1 MQSKMMITTT
11 QDNVADEDI
20 YFCDCEGNDFLPDL
34 SKMWLIQIAKGPDG
48 EVVPYA
54 DQPGYRPIREA
65 LELLKSAK
73 KTVFHNGFGYDY
85 WAINKLYTG
94 TLRREQIIDT
104 LVISRLR
111 NSTATRHNLAD
122 LGEALGIPKGTYDDF
137 SQFTPEMVKYGVQD
151 VKILQAMWTG
161 ARKVP
166 PMRAFYDQFRSACE
180 LEFYIAY
187 LMQSQTNHGFCFDY
201 DKALMLEAEL
211 RQEQLTL
218 ERDLQDI
225 FPPIITPRF
234 SEKTGKRLKDDVEV
248 FNPGSRQQIAKRL
261 IDKYGWKPVDMTPT
275 KQPKVDET
283 ILEALE
289 YTEAQAMA
297 RYMKLGKK
305 LGMLSDG
312 DNSWLKLAVSYP
324 DGTYRMHGQV
334 NPLGARTHRMS
345 HFKPNVAQVDKDKA
359 MRNLWTA
366 SPGKILVGVDAEG
379 LELRMLAHYLAPYDN
394 GFYSNVVHS
403 GDKKNG
409 TDVHTVNMKAAGLLL
424 RDSAKTAIY
433 ATLYGAFDKKLGA
446 VKQDDLKKAGLP
458 QSKLSLTKL
467 GSEVRDG
474 LESGIQGFRMLT
486 QKCKDM
492 HRRREALP
500 GLDGRWIP
508 SASDHSSLNTLLQGN
523 GAIVMKKAQ
532 CIFNDELERRGVS
545 FGYCATVHD
554 EIDVECDPND
564 AETVAEV
571 GKWAIT
577 QAGVELGVRCP
588 LVGDAKIGQTWY
600 DIH

>member
-1 MQSKMMITTT
+1 MTTT
-11 QDNVADEDI
+11 QDDVADEDI

-65 LELLKSAK
+65 LEILKSAK

-122 LGEALGIPKGTYDDF
+122 LGEALGMPKGTYDDF
-137 SQFTPEMVKYGVQD
+137 SQFTLEMVKYGVQD

-218 ERDLQDI
+218 ERNLEDI

-261 IDKYGWKPVDMTPT
+261 IDKYGWKPVDLTPS

-283 ILEALE
+283 ILGDLPYPEAK
-289 YTEAQAMA
+289 AMS
-297 RYMKLGKK
+297 RYMQLGKK

-312 DNSWLKLAVSYP
+312 DNSWLKLAVFYP

-334 NPLGARTHRMS
+334 NPIGARTHRMS
-345 HFKPNVAQVDKDKA
+345 HFKPNMAQVDKDQR
-359 MRNLWTA
+359 MRSLFLADPDWD
-366 SPGKILVGVDAEG
+366 LVGIDAEG
-379 LELRMLAHYLAPYDN
+379 LELRELAHFLFPYDN
-394 GFYSNVVHS
+394 GFYANVVHS
-403 GDKKNG
+403 GDKKQG
-409 TDVHTVNMKAAGLLL
+409 TDIHTVNMRAAGLFL
-424 RDSAKTAIY
+424 RDSAKTMIY
-433 ATLYGAFDKKLGA
+433 AHNYGCFDKKLGII
-446 VKQDDLKKAGLP
+446 VQDDAKAAGQP
-458 QSKLSLTKL
+458 VPPGSPSKLGAELRAKIEVGIVGL
-467 GSEVRDG
+467 GE
-474 LESGIQGFRMLT
+474 LIK
-486 QKCKDM
+486 KCKTM
-492 HRRREALP
+492 HMKREALP
-500 GLDGRWIP
+500 GHDGRWIP
-508 SASDHSSLNTLLQGN
+508 SASDHSALNTLLQGN
-523 GAIVMKKAQ
+523 GSIVMKKAAV
-532 CIFNDELERRGVS
+532 ILDEELERLQALDMI
-545 FGYCATVHD
+545 GYCANVHD
-554 EIDVECDPND
+554 EFQ
-564 AETVAEV
+564 
-571 GKWAIT
+571 IT
-577 QAGVELGVRCP
+577 CHPDFTEKLVELGKWSITRAGELLEVRCP
-588 LVGDAKIGQTWY
+588 LVGDAVVGKNWAET
-600 DIH
+600 H